1 MEFLNYFP
9 LTGFLL
15 MMAFVAARIC
25 ILTKKQIRVMAAT
38 NPKKPLLI
46 LRYIIF
52 TFVFLPWFL
61 ELCQPFFSFSILPEL
76 LTRILINGTFLKTAG
91 ALPDHSCIGF
101 MGGNAGSFLKLRCAW
116 ALMPRNRGKLITTGI
131 FSVSRN
137 PFFLSLDLY
146 FFGVALVFP
155 NVFMIVFALAAL
167 VGIHLSILKEERFL
181 LQNYGEEYQN
191 YQQKTRRY
199 F

>member
-1 MEFLNYFP
+1 MEFLDYFP

-15 MMAFVAARIC
+15 MMAFVAARIR
-25 ILTKKQIRVMAAT
+25 ILTRKQVRVMAAA
-38 NPKKPLLI
+38 NPKKPLRI
-46 LRYIIF
+46 LRYLIF
-52 TFVFLPWFL
+52 TFLFLLWFL
-61 ELCQPFFSFSILPEL
+61 ELCQPVFSFSILPEL
-76 LTRILINGTFLKTAG
+76 LTRILISDTFLKAAG
-91 ALPDHSCIGF
+91 ALLISLALVLWVLTLVHFKAS
-101 MGGNAGSFLKLRCAW
+101 LRLGLDAT
-116 ALMPRNRGKLITTGI
+116 NRGKLITTGI

-191 YQQKTRRY
+191 YQQKTGRY

>member
-9 LTGFLL
+9 LIGFLL
-15 MMAFVAARIC
+15 MMAFVAARVY
-25 ILTKKQIRVMAAT
+25 ILTQKQIRVMAAA
-38 NPKKPLLI
+38 NPKKPLQI
-46 LRYIIF
+46 LRYLIF
-52 TFVFLPWFL
+52 TFLFLLWFL
-61 ELCQPFFSFSILPEL
+61 ELCQPVFSFSILPEL
-76 LTRILINGTFLKTAG
+76 LTRILISGAVLKTAG
-91 ALPDHSCIGF
+91 AMLITLALVLWVLTLVHFKTS
-101 MGGNAGSFLKLRCAW
+101 LR
-116 ALMPRNRGKLITTGI
+116 LGLDVTNRGKLITTGI

-155 NVFMIVFALAAL
+155 NVFMIAFTLAAL
-167 VGIHLSILKEERFL
+167 VGIHFSILKEERFL

-191 YQQKTRRY
+191 YQQKTGRY

>member
-15 MMAFVAARIC
+15 MMTFVATRVC
-25 ILTKKQIRVMAAT
+25 ILTQKRIRVMAAA
-38 NPKKPLLI
+38 NPKKPLQI
-46 LRYIIF
+46 LRSFIF
-52 TFVFLPWFL
+52 TFVFLLWFF
-61 ELCQPFFSFSILPEL
+61 ELCQPVFTFSIRPES
-76 LTRILINGTFLKTAG
+76 LTRILINGAVIRTAG
-91 ALPDHSCIGF
+91 AMLISLALVLCGVTLLHFKTS
-101 MGGNAGSFLKLRCAW
+101 LRLGLDAT
-116 ALMPRNRGKLITTGI
+116 NRGKLITTGI

-146 FFGVALVFP
+146 FCGVALVFP
-155 NVFMIVFALAAL
+155 NVFMIAFALAAM
-167 VGIHLSILKEERFL
+167 VGIHFSILKEERFL

-191 YQQKTRRY
+191 YQQKTGRY